1 MPAAVAAGPA
11 IRELGKVTLS
21 SSSGQISDISVTP
34 AGDIYVLDANSLVI
48 THFSATGALQNQ
60 FPISGVPESSQG
72 HLYFHPEITV
82 DQNRNVYIAA
92 TWRPAP
98 RQTSTALFVFDS
110 NGHYART
117 IPLIPRIEVRH
128 LAIDK
133 DGNFYALGVDP
144 DFFKWKA
151 NLCLLVHKYGPD
163 GKRLTAFSACPPNL
177 ILRQPN
183 SAVPGPGFDTLN
195 KETSLGKV
203 SVIGGVVYNELAV
216 SHRVRAFDLSGKQ
229 LLDTVLEP
237 AAAGVTNSP
246 DPTASSL
253 DILRRVL
260 PLPNNRFL
268 SEWVHTE
275 KSGGARQNAR
285 SIAIHDSS
293 GRKLTTATIPDPGT
307 AIVLADETGL
317 CYMLRKKDV
326 TGHAFDL
333 VRVSIDV
340 N

>member
-1 MPAAVAAGPA
+1 MHTGRHMFGVLLQRLRVLLRLLQRVLFHVLWHFQHQLRLCRGYCMTSMAQCALALFTCLCSMPAAVAAGPA

-151 NLCLLVHKYGPD
+151 NLCLLVH
-163 GKRLTAFSACPPNL
+163 
-177 ILRQPN
+177 
-183 SAVPGPGFDTLN
+183 
-195 KETSLGKV
+195 
-203 SVIGGVVYNELAV
+203 
-216 SHRVRAFDLSGKQ
+216 
-229 LLDTVLEP
+229 
-237 AAAGVTNSP
+237 
-246 DPTASSL
+246 
-253 DILRRVL
+253 
-260 PLPNNRFL
+260 
-268 SEWVHTE
+268 
-275 KSGGARQNAR
+275 
-285 SIAIHDSS
+285 
-293 GRKLTTATIPDPGT
+293 
-307 AIVLADETGL
+307 
-317 CYMLRKKDV
+317 
-326 TGHAFDL
+326 
-333 VRVSIDV
+333 
-340 N
+340 